1 MGWVSE
7 SLARRD
13 PAGWRVRDCGWLEP
27 RCTGTRWNLLA
38 LADLG
43 ASRASPELQ
52 RFAERWM
59 TDSPLEG
66 GGVGGFGK
74 GKGHC
79 CDTANMARGLIRLE

>member
-1 MGWVSE
+1 MAGPRLR
-7 SLARRD
+7 LARAPVHRD
-13 PAGWRVRDCGWLEP
+13 
-27 RCTGTRWNLLA
+27 RWNLLA

-43 ASRASPELQ
+43 ASRAIPELQ

-59 TDSPLEG
+59 TNSPLEG

-74 GKGHC
+74 GKGHY